1 MPAGDPVVPR
11 GTAGRF
17 RAVGRLRRRFFVF
30 LGRYAIARPLRINDQ
45 IRIRQ
50 VRVIDEN
57 GEQLGIMLT
66 EDALARARTAGL
78 DLIEVSPTAQPP
90 VCKIGD
96 YGRLKYEQSKKDKD
110 ARKKQ
115 RNFELKEVKLRPK
128 IETHDYETKARMA
141 ERLLLDGSKIK
152 VTIMFRGREITYTA
166 FGRRL
171 LDRMA
176 EDMAPIATVERE
188 PRLEGRNMFM
198 ILAPRATPTGPP
210 KFSLHR
216 TRRKREHKTAE
227 AESRM
232 TRPRRRNQPVPKIR
246 THRGTAKRVKVSAT
260 GKVHASPPVQ
270 RLRSHP
276 QQEDAQAQTQI
287 PQGSADVQGRSQA
300 LGADDSVLGLGGP
313 DRWHVSNAV
322 FTDSNTAARS

>member
-1 MPAGDPVVPR
+1 MPAGDPVFTR
-11 GTAGRF
+11 GAAGRF
-17 RAVGRLRRRFFVF
+17 PRGGVASAAPFFCRLF

-45 IRIRQ
+45 IRIRS

-57 GEQLGIMLT
+57 GEQLGILPT

-78 DLIEVSPTAQPP
+78 DLIEVSPSAQPP
-90 VCKIGD
+90 VCKIAD

-115 RNFELKEVKLRPK
+115 RHFELKEVKLRPK

-141 ERLLLDGSKIK
+141 ERLLVDGSKIK
-152 VTIMFRGREITYTA
+152 VTIMFRGREITYTS
-166 FGRRL
+166 FGRKL

-176 EDMAPIATVERE
+176 EDMEPLATIERE

-216 TRRKREHKTAE
+216 EKE
-227 AESRM
+227 AD
-232 TRPRRRNQPVPKIR
+232 K
-246 THRGTAKRVKVSAT
+246 
-260 GKVHASPPVQ
+260 
-270 RLRSHP
+270 
-276 QQEDAQAQTQI
+276 
-287 PQGSADVQGRSQA
+287 
-300 LGADDSVLGLGGP
+300 DDS
-313 DRWHVSNAV
+313 
-322 FTDSNTAARS
+322 TAAHDEADMEERTSA

>member
-1 MPAGDPVVPR
+1 MPAGDPVLPR
-11 GTAGRF
+11 GTVGRF
-17 RAVGRLRRRFFVF
+17 RAVGSLRRPLFFW
-30 LGRYAIARPLRINDQ
+30 GENAIARPLRINDQ

-57 GEQLGIMLT
+57 GEQLGILPT

-90 VCKIGD
+90 VCKIAD

-115 RNFELKEVKLRPK
+115 RHFELKEVKLRPK

-152 VTIMFRGREITYTA
+152 VTIMFRGREITYTS

-176 EDMAPIATVERE
+176 EDMGPLATVERE
-188 PRLEGRNMFM
+188 PRIEGRNMFM
-198 ILAPRATPTGPP
+198 ILAPRAAPTGPP
-210 KFSLHR
+210 KFSQHR
-216 TRRKREHKTAE
+216 EKEADKDEKAAAPEAAE
-227 AESRM
+227 MEE
-232 TRPRRRNQPVPKIR
+232 R
-246 THRGTAKRVKVSAT
+246 TSA
-260 GKVHASPPVQ
+260 
-270 RLRSHP
+270 
-276 QQEDAQAQTQI
+276 
-287 PQGSADVQGRSQA
+287 
-300 LGADDSVLGLGGP
+300 
-313 DRWHVSNAV
+313 
-322 FTDSNTAARS
+322 

>member
-1 MPAGDPVVPR
+1 VPTGDPVFTG
-11 GTAGRF
+11 GTFGEFHCGVAS
-17 RAVGRLRRRFFVF
+17 AAPF
-30 LGRYAIARPLRINDQ
+30 LFGDELIAKPLRVNDQ
-45 IRIRQ
+45 IRIRS

-57 GEQLGIMLT
+57 GRQLGVLAT
-66 EDALARARTAGL
+66 EDAMARARAAGL

-90 VCKIGD
+90 VCKIAD

-115 RNFELKEVKLRPK
+115 RHFELKEVKLRPK

-176 EDMAPIATVERE
+176 EDMAPLAIVERE
-188 PRLEGRNMFM
+188 AKLEGKNMFM

-210 KFSLHR
+210 KFSTTKEQTSAKDSDASGNR
-216 TRRKREHKTAE
+216 ETRQSDGDRQSDA
-227 AESRM
+227 
-232 TRPRRRNQPVPKIR
+232 
-246 THRGTAKRVKVSAT
+246 SA
-260 GKVHASPPVQ
+260 
-270 RLRSHP
+270 
-276 QQEDAQAQTQI
+276 
-287 PQGSADVQGRSQA
+287 
-300 LGADDSVLGLGGP
+300 SV
-313 DRWHVSNAV
+313 
-322 FTDSNTAARS
+322 

>member
-1 MPAGDPVVPR
+1 MPAGDPVFTR
-11 GTAGRF
+11 ER
-17 RAVGRLRRRFFVF
+17 RRRRFAGGAASAAPFF
-30 LGRYAIARPLRINDQ
+30 IALNRRYAIARPLRVNDQ
-45 IRIRQ
+45 IRIRS

-57 GEQLGIMLT
+57 GEQLGILPT

-90 VCKIGD
+90 VCKIAD

-115 RNFELKEVKLRPK
+115 RHFELKEVKLRPK

-152 VTIMFRGREITYTA
+152 VTIMFRGREITYTS

-176 EDMAPIATVERE
+176 EDMAPLATIERE
-188 PRLEGRNMFM
+188 PRLEGKNMFM

-216 TRRKREHKTAE
+216 EKE
-227 AESRM
+227 AK
-232 TRPRRRNQPVPKIR
+232 P
-246 THRGTAKRVKVSAT
+246 A
-260 GKVHASPPVQ
+260 
-270 RLRSHP
+270 
-276 QQEDAQAQTQI
+276 
-287 PQGSADVQGRSQA
+287 A
-300 LGADDSVLGLGGP
+300 LGAETKEPTS
-313 DRWHVSNAV
+313 A
-322 FTDSNTAARS
+322 